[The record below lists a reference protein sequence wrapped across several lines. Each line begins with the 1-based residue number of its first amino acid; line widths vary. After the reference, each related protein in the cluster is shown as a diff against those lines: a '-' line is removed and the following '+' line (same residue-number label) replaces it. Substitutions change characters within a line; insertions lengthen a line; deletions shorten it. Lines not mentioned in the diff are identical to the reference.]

1 MVFGFLRQR
10 RREQLRAR
18 PFPDSWRRV
27 VERNVPMFRRL
38 PAADQAE
45 LLGHVQVFLAE
56 KRFEG
61 CGGLELTD
69 EMRVTIAAQ
78 ACLLLL
84 HRPTDY
90 FPDLTSILLYPSEY
104 TEHSVRR
111 VDGDIWEE
119 GPEARLG
126 HTALRLRA
134 MVLAWDAVQRATDNP
149 SAGNLVI
156 HEFAHQLDFENH
168 GSDGTPDLPTAA
180 DSAAWAQ
187 LMNEELQSL
196 RRAQATGTPTVLDT
210 YGAQNHAEFFA
221 VATEAFFQRPRAL
234 RSQHP
239 RLYAAM
245 QRYFRQDPA
254 SYSSEPTAAFLI

>member
-1 MVFGFLRQR
+1 MVFGFLKQR
-10 RREQLRAR
+10 RRQQLRAT
-18 PFPDSWRRV
+18 PFPDTRRRI
-27 VERNVPMFRRL
+27 VERNVPLFRRL
-38 PAADQAE
+38 PAEDQAE

-90 FPDLTSILLYPSEY
+90 FPNLTSILLYPSEY

-111 VDGDIWEE
+111 IDGDIWEE
-119 GPEARLG
+119 GPEERLG
-126 HTALRLRA
+126 HTAHRLRA
-134 MVLAWDAVQRATDNP
+134 MVLAWDAVKRATDNP
-149 SAGNLVI
+149 GAGNLVI

-168 GSDGTPDLPTAA
+168 GTDGMPDLRTAA
-180 DSAAWAQ
+180 ESAEWAQ
-187 LMNEELQSL
+187 LINEELHAL

-234 RSQHP
+234 RTQHP
-239 RLYAAM
+239 HLYHAL

-254 SYSSEPTAAFLI
+254 SHYAEPATAWLI

>member
-10 RREQLRAR
+10 RRQQLRAR
-18 PFPDSWRRV
+18 AFPDTWRRI
-27 VERNVPMFRRL
+27 VERNVPLFRRL
-38 PAADQAE
+38 PPEDQAE

-78 ACLLLL
+78 ACMLLL

-104 TEHSVRR
+104 TEHAVRR

-119 GPEARLG
+119 GPESRLG
-126 HTALRLRA
+126 HTAMRLRA
-134 MVLAWDAVQRATDNP
+134 MVLAWDAVKRATDNP
-149 SAGNLVI
+149 AAGNLVI
-156 HEFAHQLDFENH
+156 HEFAHQLDFENR
-168 GSDGTPDLPTAA
+168 GTDGTPDLPTTA
-180 DSAAWAQ
+180 DSAAWSQ
-187 LMNEELQSL
+187 LMTEELHSL
-196 RRAQATGTPTVLDT
+196 RRAQAIGAPTVLDT
-210 YGAQNHAEFFA
+210 YGAQNHAELFA

-234 RSQHP
+234 LSQHP
-239 RLYAAM
+239 RLYAAL

-254 SYSSEPTAAFLI
+254 SHYAEPAPAWLV

>member
-1 MVFGFLRQR
+1 MVFGFLKQR
-10 RREQLRAR
+10 RRQQLRSR
-18 PFPDSWRRV
+18 PFPDSWRRI

-119 GPEARLG
+119 GPEERLG

-156 HEFAHQLDFENH
+156 HEFAHQLDFENY
-168 GSDGTPDLPTAA
+168 GSDGTPDLPSPA
-180 DSAAWAQ
+180 DSAAWSQ

-254 SYSSEPTAAFLI
+254 SYSIEPATAFLI

>member
-1 MVFGFLRQR
+1 MVFGFLKQR
-10 RREQLRAR
+10 RRQQLRAR
-18 PFPDSWRRV
+18 PFPDSWQRIV
-27 VERNVPMFRRL
+27 QRNVPLFRRL
-38 PAADQAE
+38 PAEDQAE

-56 KRFEG
+56 KSFEG
-61 CGGLELTD
+61 CGRLDLTD

-84 HRPTDY
+84 HRRTDY

-119 GPEARLG
+119 GPEERLG

-134 MVLAWDAVQRATDNP
+134 MVLAWDAVKLATENP
-149 SAGNLVI
+149 GAGNLVI

-168 GSDGTPDLPTAA
+168 GTDGTPDLPTPAE
-180 DSAAWAQ
+180 SAAWSQ
-187 LMNEELQSL
+187 LMNEELYAL
-196 RRAQATGTPTVLDT
+196 RRKQATGTPTVLDI
-210 YGAQNHAEFFA
+210 YGTQNHAEFFA

-234 RSQHP
+234 RLEHP
-239 RLYAAM
+239 RLYDAL

-254 SYSSEPTAAFLI
+254 SYYAEPAPAGLI

>member
-1 MVFGFLRQR
+1 MVFGFLKQR
-10 RREQLRAR
+10 RRQQLRAT
-18 PFPDSWRRV
+18 PFPDTWRRI
-27 VERNVPMFRRL
+27 VERNVPLFRRL
-38 PAADQAE
+38 PAEDQAE

-119 GPEARLG
+119 GPEERLG
-126 HTALRLRA
+126 HTAHRLRA
-134 MVLAWDAVQRATDNP
+134 MVLAWDAVKRATDNP
-149 SAGNLVI
+149 GAGNLVI

-168 GSDGTPDLPTAA
+168 GTDGMPDLRTAA
-180 DSAAWAQ
+180 ESAEWAQ
-187 LMNEELQSL
+187 LINEELHAL

-234 RSQHP
+234 RTQHP
-239 RLYAAM
+239 RLYDAL
-245 QRYFRQDPA
+245 QRYFRQDP
-254 SYSSEPTAAFLI
+254 SSHYAEPATAWLI